1 MLPGWFSFGET
12 YVTNIERDEVKDASE
27 QLEKLLLQSIPDTAA
42 SMRLYT
48 VNTLRKLNV
57 FDS

>member
-12 YVTNIERDEVKDASE
+12 YVTNVERDEVKDASE